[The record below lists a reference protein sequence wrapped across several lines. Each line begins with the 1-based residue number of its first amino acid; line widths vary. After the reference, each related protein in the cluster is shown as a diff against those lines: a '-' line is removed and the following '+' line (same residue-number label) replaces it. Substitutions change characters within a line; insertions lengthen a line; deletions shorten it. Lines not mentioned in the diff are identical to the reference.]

1 MSAQLIKGMPI
12 ANEVRDEIR
21 LDVRQLAVKGIVPTL
36 ALLLLGDD
44 KASVVS
50 ARSKETVA
58 QKLGIKVE
66 LIVKPVDASEDMIR
80 GILTEFSQQNSINGI
95 FIEIPAPR
103 HINRHLIMSHVDPAK
118 DVDGVHPMNRVKLL
132 AGDEDSALIP
142 TAALACVE
150 LLFRVGVRL
159 EGKKVAVVG
168 RGQNLGKPL
177 ISLLLNRNATVFVCH
192 TKTMDMPA
200 ITRSADIVISAA
212 GRPNLITAEYLSEGQ
227 IVIDAG
233 INAKEGGGI
242 TGDVD
247 FSAAESIVDKI
258 TPVPGGV
265 GSLTTTILMQN
276 LVKAIKLQGKF

>member
-21 LDVRQLAVKGIVPTL
+21 RDVRKLAEKGIAPTL
-36 ALLLLGDD
+36 ALILLGDD

-58 QKLGIKVE
+58 QKLGIKVN
-66 LIVKPVDASEDMIR
+66 LTVKPADASEDMIR
-80 GILTEFSQQNSINGI
+80 GILTEFSEQDSINGI
-95 FIEIPAPR
+95 LMEVPAPR
-103 HINRHLIMSHVDPAK
+103 HINRQLMMSHADPRK
-118 DVDGVHPMNRVKLL
+118 DVDGVHPLNRAKLL

-142 TAALACVE
+142 AAALACME
-150 LLFRVGVRL
+150 LLSRVGVKL
-159 EGKKVAVVG
+159 DGKKVALVG

-192 TKTMDMPA
+192 TKTTDIPA
-200 ITRSADIVISAA
+200 ITRLADIVISAA

-233 INAKEGGGI
+233 ISAKEGGGI

-247 FSAAESIVDKI
+247 FSAAESIVDRI

-276 LVKAIKLQGKF
+276 LIKAIKLKGKF